1 MMKKI
6 GVVSIAL
13 LILAL
18 GITGCS
24 PNTAAKNADN
34 PEKISIV
41 TTIFPVYDFAR
52 AIAGDQAE
60 LTMLVKPAAEVHSY
74 DPSPADIIKIQEAD
88 VFIYIGGEND
98 AWVSTILESMDTS
111 NKSIIRLMD
120 AVKPV
125 VEETVEGMEAEEEP
139 VAAESTP
146 TESEPAEPE
155 TEYDEHI
162 WTAPKNAILMVNEI
176 AAALAQ
182 VDAQNAAIYANNA
195 ADYTAQIQTVDN
207 EIAGIVAASPN
218 KLLVFGDR
226 FPFRYFVDEFGL
238 EYKAAFPGCSTDT
251 EASAGTLA
259 YLMNTIQEK
268 NIKYVYYLELS
279 NQNIARAI
287 GEQTGAQLLL
297 LHSAHNV
304 TKDDFEAGVTYVSI
318 MQQNAENLRKG
329 LANQ

>member
-1 MMKKI
+1 MKRMM
-6 GVVSIAL
+6 VVLVSL
-13 LILAL
+13 LILAVAV
-18 GITGCS
+18 TGCS
-24 PNTAAKNADN
+24 QNTAAKNSDSS
-34 PEKISIV
+34 EKINIV

-74 DPSPADIIKIQEAD
+74 DPSPADMIKIQDAD

-98 AWVSTILESMDTS
+98 AWVGTILDSMDTS
-111 NKSIIRLMD
+111 EMKIIRLMD

-125 VEETVEGMEAEEEP
+125 EEETVEGMEAEKEEVTAENTSKETEP
-139 VAAESTP
+139 VEAEI
-146 TESEPAEPE
+146 
-155 TEYDEHI
+155 EYDEHI
-162 WTAPKNAILMVNEI
+162 WTSPKNAILMVNEI
-176 AAALAQ
+176 AAALAER
-182 VDAQNAAIYANNA
+182 DAQNADTYTKNA
-195 ADYTAQIQTVDN
+195 VAYTTQIQAVDDQ
-207 EIAGIVAASPN
+207 IAAIVASSPN

-259 YLMNTIQEK
+259 YLMNTIKEK
-268 NIKYVYYLELS
+268 NIKYVYYIELS

-287 GEQTGAQLLL
+287 SEQTGAQLLL
-297 LHSAHNV
+297 LHSVHNV
-304 TKDDFEAGVTYVSI
+304 TKDDYDAGATYVTI

>member
-125 VEETVEGMEAEEEP
+125 VEETVEGMEAEAEP
-139 VAAESTP
+139 VAAESTS
-146 TESEPAEPE
+146 TESEPVEPD

-182 VDAQNAAIYANNA
+182 VDAQNADIYTNNA

-268 NIKYVYYLELS
+268 NIKYVYYLEL
-279 NQNIARAI
+279 
-287 GEQTGAQLLL
+287 
-297 LHSAHNV
+297 
-304 TKDDFEAGVTYVSI
+304 
-318 MQQNAENLRKG
+318 
-329 LANQ
+329 

>member
-1 MMKKI
+1 MQKKSVI
-6 GVVSIAL
+6 FMVL
-13 LILAL
+13 LILAV
-18 GITGCS
+18 GVTGCAQ
-24 PNTAAKNADN
+24 NTAAKNADSAG
-34 PEKISIV
+34 KISIV

-52 AIAGDQAE
+52 AIVGDQAE

-111 NKSIIRLMD
+111 NKKIIRLMD

-125 VEETVEGMEAEEEP
+125 EEETVEGMEAEEEE
-139 VAAESTP
+139 VA
-146 TESEPAEPE
+146 TETTQNKTEPAEE
-155 TEYDEHI
+155 EIEYDEHI
-162 WTAPKNAILMVNEI
+162 WTSPKNAILMVNEI
-176 AAALAQ
+176 AAVLAEIDPPNAA
-182 VDAQNAAIYANNA
+182 VYTQNAAT
-195 ADYTAQIQTVDN
+195 YTAQIQAVDD

-238 EYKAAFPGCSTDT
+238 NYKAAFPGCSTDT

-259 YLMNTIQEK
+259 YLMNTIKEN
-268 NIKYVYYLELS
+268 NIKYVYYIELS
-279 NQNIARAI
+279 NQNIAKAI
-287 GEQTGAQLLL
+287 SEQTGAGLLQ
-297 LHSAHNV
+297 LHSVHNV
-304 TKDDFEAGVTYVSI
+304 TKDDFDAGATYVSI
-318 MQQNAENLRKG
+318 MQQNVENLRKG

>member
-1 MMKKI
+1 MKKI
-6 GVVSIAL
+6 GVVLVAL
-13 LILAL
+13 LILAV
-18 GITGCS
+18 GVTGCTK
-24 PNTAAKNADN
+24 NTAAKNADSSG
-34 PEKISIV
+34 KISIV
-41 TTIFPVYDFAR
+41 TTIFPVFDFAR

-74 DPSPADIIKIQEAD
+74 DPSPADIIKIQDAD

-98 AWVSTILESMDTS
+98 AWVSTILESMDIS
-111 NKSIIRLMD
+111 DKKIIRLMD

-125 VEETVEGMEAEEEP
+125 AEETVEGMEAEEEP
-139 VAAESTP
+139 VTAESTP
-146 TESEPAEPE
+146 KESEPAEE
-155 TEYDEHI
+155 EIEYDEHI
-162 WTAPKNAILMVNEI
+162 WTSPKNAILMVNEI
-176 AAALAQ
+176 AVALAK
-182 VDAQNAAIYANNA
+182 VDAQNAATYTNNA
-195 ADYTAQIQTVDN
+195 AEYNAQIQTVDD

-226 FPFRYFVDEFGL
+226 FPFRYLVDEFGL

-259 YLMNTIQEK
+259 YLMNTIQER

-287 GEQTGAQLLL
+287 SEQTGAQQLQ

-329 LANQ
+329 LTNQ

>member
-6 GVVSIAL
+6 LVVSVAL
-13 LILAL
+13 LIMAL

-24 PNTAAKNADN
+24 PNTAAKNSDN

-60 LTMLVKPAAEVHSY
+60 LTLLVKPAAEVHSY

-125 VEETVEGMEAEEEP
+125 AEETVEGMEVEAEP

-146 TESEPAEPE
+146 TESQAAEPDA
-155 TEYDEHI
+155 EYDEHI

-195 ADYTAQIQTVDN
+195 ADYTAQIQTVDD

-287 GEQTGAQLLL
+287 SEQTGAQLLL

>member
-6 GVVSIAL
+6 LVVSVAL
-13 LILAL
+13 LIMAL

-24 PNTAAKNADN
+24 PNTAAKNSDN

-60 LTMLVKPAAEVHSY
+60 LTLLVKPAAEVHSY

-125 VEETVEGMEAEEEP
+125 AEETVEGMEVEAEP

-146 TESEPAEPE
+146 TESQAAEPDA
-155 TEYDEHI
+155 EYDEHI

-182 VDAQNAAIYANNA
+182 VDAQNAATYTNNA
-195 ADYTAQIQTVDN
+195 ADYTAQIQTVDD

-287 GEQTGAQLLL
+287 SEQTGAQLLL

>member
-1 MMKKI
+1 MKKI
-6 GVVSIAL
+6 VVLSVVL

-18 GITGCS
+18 GVTGCA

-34 PEKISIV
+34 PGKISIV

-52 AIAGDQAE
+52 AVAGDQAE

-74 DPSPADIIKIQEAD
+74 DPSPADIIKIQDAD

-98 AWVSTILESMDTS
+98 AWVSTILDSMDTS

-125 VEETVEGMEAEEEP
+125 AEETVEGMEAEEEP
-139 VAAESTP
+139 VTAESTP
-146 TESEPAEPE
+146 KESEPAEE
-155 TEYDEHI
+155 EIEYDEHI
-162 WTAPKNAILMVNEI
+162 WTSPKNAILMVDEI
-176 AAALAQ
+176 AAALAE
-182 VDAQNAAIYANNA
+182 VDAQNAATYTNNA
-195 ADYTAQIQTVDN
+195 AEYNAQIQTVDD

-226 FPFRYFVDEFGL
+226 FPFRYLVDEFGL

-259 YLMNTIQEK
+259 YLMNTIQEQ
-268 NIKYVYYLELS
+268 NIKYVYYIELS

-287 GEQTGAQLLL
+287 SEQTGAQQLQ

-329 LANQ
+329 LTNQ

>member
-1 MMKKI
+1 MKKI
-6 GVVSIAL
+6 VVLSVVL

-18 GITGCS
+18 GVTGCA

-34 PEKISIV
+34 PGKISIV

-52 AIAGDQAE
+52 AVAGDQAE

-74 DPSPADIIKIQEAD
+74 DPSPADIIKIQDAD

-98 AWVSTILESMDTS
+98 AWVSTILDSMDTS

-125 VEETVEGMEAEEEP
+125 AEETVEGMEAEEEP
-139 VAAESTP
+139 VTAESTP
-146 TESEPAEPE
+146 KESEPAEE
-155 TEYDEHI
+155 EIEYDEHI
-162 WTAPKNAILMVNEI
+162 WTSPKNAILMVDEI
-176 AAALAQ
+176 AAALAE
-182 VDAQNAAIYANNA
+182 VDAQNAATYTNNA
-195 ADYTAQIQTVDN
+195 AEYNAQIQTVDD

-226 FPFRYFVDEFGL
+226 FPFRYLVDEFGL

-259 YLMNTIQEK
+259 YLMNTIQER

-287 GEQTGAQLLL
+287 SEQTGAQQLQ

-329 LANQ
+329 LTNQ

>member
-1 MMKKI
+1 MKKI
-6 GVVSIAL
+6 GVVLVAL
-13 LILAL
+13 LILAV
-18 GITGCS
+18 GVTGCTK
-24 PNTAAKNADN
+24 NTAAKNADSSG
-34 PEKISIV
+34 KVSIV
-41 TTIFPVYDFAR
+41 TTIFPVFDFAR
-52 AIAGDQAE
+52 AIAGDQAD

-74 DPSPADIIKIQEAD
+74 DPSPTDIIKIQDAD

-111 NKSIIRLMD
+111 DKKIIRLMD

-125 VEETVEGMEAEEEP
+125 AEEIVEGMEAEEE
-139 VAAESTP
+139 EGD
-146 TESEPAEPE
+146 TETIQKEAKPAEAE
-155 TEYDEHI
+155 IEYDEHI

-176 AAALAQ
+176 AAALAE
-182 VDAQNAAIYANNA
+182 VDTKNAATYTNNA
-195 ADYTAQIQTVDN
+195 ADYTAQIQAVDD
-207 EIAGIVAASPN
+207 EIAGIVAASTN

-238 EYKAAFPGCSTDT
+238 EYQAAFPGCSTDT

-259 YLMNTIQEK
+259 YLMNTIKEQ
-268 NIKYVYYLELS
+268 NIKYVYYIELS
-279 NQNIARAI
+279 NHNIARAI
-287 GEQTGAQLLL
+287 SEQTGAQQLQ

>member
-1 MMKKI
+1 MKKI
-6 GVVSIAL
+6 VVLSVVL

-18 GITGCS
+18 GVTGCS
-24 PNTAAKNADN
+24 SNTAAKNVD
-34 PEKISIV
+34 KTGKMSIV

-60 LTMLVKPAAEVHSY
+60 LTMLVKPATEVHSY
-74 DPSPADIIKIQEAD
+74 DPSPADIIKIQDAD

-98 AWVSTILESMDTS
+98 AWVSTILESMDIS
-111 NKSIIRLMD
+111 DKKIIRLMD

-125 VEETVEGMEAEEEP
+125 AEETVEGMEAEAEE
-139 VAAESTP
+139 VTAEN
-146 TESEPAEPE
+146 TEKENAPAEPE
-155 TEYDEHI
+155 IEYDEHI
-162 WTAPKNAILMVNEI
+162 WTSPKNAILMVDEI
-176 AAALAQ
+176 AAALAE
-182 VDAQNAAIYANNA
+182 VDTSNAAVYTNNA
-195 ADYTAQIQTVDN
+195 AAYTAQIQAVDD
-207 EIAGIVAASPN
+207 EIAGIVTASTN

-238 EYKAAFPGCSTDT
+238 EYQAAFPGCSTDT

-259 YLMNTIQEK
+259 YLMNTIKEQ
-268 NIKYVYYLELS
+268 NIKYVYYIELS

-287 GEQTGAQLLL
+287 SEQTGAQQLQ

-329 LANQ
+329 LTNQ

>member
-1 MMKKI
+1 MRKKI
-6 GVVSIAL
+6 VVFIVL
-13 LILAL
+13 LILAV
-18 GITGCS
+18 GVTGCS
-24 PNTAAKNADN
+24 QNTAAKNA
-34 PEKISIV
+34 ESAGKISIV

-52 AIAGDQAE
+52 AIAGGQAE

-74 DPSPADIIKIQEAD
+74 DPSPADMIKIQEAD

-98 AWVSTILESMDTS
+98 AWVNTILESMDTS
-111 NKSIIRLMD
+111 NKKIIRLMD

-125 VEETVEGMEAEEEP
+125 EEETVEGMEAEEEVVVAETTQTNTEP
-139 VAAESTP
+139 AAEI
-146 TESEPAEPE
+146 
-155 TEYDEHI
+155 EYDEHI

-176 AAALAQ
+176 AAVLAEI
-182 VDAQNAAIYANNA
+182 DPPNAAAYTQNAAT
-195 ADYTAQIQTVDN
+195 YTAQIQAVDD

-238 EYKAAFPGCSTDT
+238 NYKAAFPGCSTDT

-259 YLMNTIQEK
+259 YLMNTIKEN
-268 NIKYVYYLELS
+268 NIKYVYYIELS
-279 NQNIARAI
+279 NQNIAKAI
-287 GEQTGAQLLL
+287 SEQTGAGLLQ

-304 TKDDFEAGVTYVSI
+304 TKDDFDAGATYVSI

>member
-1 MMKKI
+1 MKKI
-6 GVVSIAL
+6 LVVSVAL
-13 LILAL
+13 LIMAL

-24 PNTAAKNADN
+24 PNTAAKNSDN

-60 LTMLVKPAAEVHSY
+60 LTLLVKPAAEVHSY

-125 VEETVEGMEAEEEP
+125 AEETVEGMEAEAEP

-146 TESEPAEPE
+146 TESQAAEPE

-195 ADYTAQIQTVDN
+195 ADYTAQIQTVDD

-287 GEQTGAQLLL
+287 SEQTGAQLLL

>member
-1 MMKKI
+1 MKKI
-6 GVVSIAL
+6 VVVSVVL

-18 GITGCS
+18 GVTGCS

-34 PEKISIV
+34 QGKISIV

-98 AWVSTILESMDTS
+98 TWVSTILDSMDTS
-111 NKSIIRLMD
+111 NKKIIRLMD

-125 VEETVEGMEAEEEP
+125 AEETVEGMEAEVEE
-139 VAAESTP
+139 VAAET
-146 TESEPAEPE
+146 TQNEAKPAEE
-155 TEYDEHI
+155 EIEYDEHI
-162 WTAPKNAILMVNEI
+162 WTSPKNAILMVNEI
-176 AAALAQ
+176 ATAL
-182 VDAQNAAIYANNA
+182 VEIDAQNTATYTNNA
-195 ADYTAQIQTVDN
+195 AAYTAQIQAVDD

-287 GEQTGAQLLL
+287 SEQTGAQLLL

-304 TKDDFEAGVTYVSI
+304 TKDDFDAGATYVSI

>member
-1 MMKKI
+1 M
-6 GVVSIAL
+6 VL
-13 LILAL
+13 LILAV
-18 GITGCS
+18 GVTGCAQ
-24 PNTAAKNADN
+24 NTAAKNADSAG
-34 PEKISIV
+34 KISIV

-52 AIAGDQAE
+52 AIVGDQAE

-111 NKSIIRLMD
+111 NKKIIRLMD

-125 VEETVEGMEAEEEP
+125 EEETVEGMEAEEEE
-139 VAAESTP
+139 VA
-146 TESEPAEPE
+146 TETTQNKTEPAEE
-155 TEYDEHI
+155 EIEYDEHI
-162 WTAPKNAILMVNEI
+162 WTSPKNAILMVNEI
-176 AAALAQ
+176 AAVLAEIDPPNAA
-182 VDAQNAAIYANNA
+182 VYTQNAAT
-195 ADYTAQIQTVDN
+195 YTAQIQAVDD

-238 EYKAAFPGCSTDT
+238 NYKAAFPGCSTDT

-259 YLMNTIQEK
+259 YLMNTIKEN
-268 NIKYVYYLELS
+268 NIKYVYYIELS
-279 NQNIARAI
+279 NQNIAKAI
-287 GEQTGAQLLL
+287 SEQTGAGLLQ
-297 LHSAHNV
+297 LHSVHNV
-304 TKDDFEAGVTYVSI
+304 TKDDFDAGATYVSI
-318 MQQNAENLRKG
+318 MQQNVENLRKG

>member
-1 MMKKI
+1 MKRMI
-6 GVVSIAL
+6 VVIVSL

-18 GITGCS
+18 GVTGCAQ
-24 PNTAAKNADN
+24 NTAAKNSDKSG
-34 PEKISIV
+34 KISIV

-52 AIAGDQAE
+52 AIGGDQAE

-74 DPSPADIIKIQEAD
+74 DPSPADIIKIQDAD

-98 AWVSTILESMDTS
+98 AWVSTILDSMDTR
-111 NKSIIRLMD
+111 NKKIIRLMD

-125 VEETVEGMEAEEEP
+125 AEETVEGMEAE
-139 VAAESTP
+139 
-146 TESEPAEPE
+146 PAEAE
-155 TEYDEHI
+155 IEYDEHI
-162 WTAPKNAILMVNEI
+162 WTSPKNAILMINEI
-176 AAALAQ
+176 AAALAEI
-182 VDAQNAAIYANNA
+182 DAQNADAYTKNA
-195 ADYTAQIQTVDN
+195 ADYTAQIQAVDD
-207 EIAGIVAASPN
+207 EITKIVAASPN

-259 YLMNTIQEK
+259 YLMNTIKEK
-268 NIKYVYYLELS
+268 NIKYVYYIELS

-287 GEQTGAQLLL
+287 SEQTGAQLLQ

-304 TKDDFEAGVTYVSI
+304 TKDDFDAGATYVSI
-318 MQQNAENLRKG
+318 MQQNVENLRKG

>member
-1 MMKKI
+1 MKKI
-6 GVVSIAL
+6 VVLSVVL

-18 GITGCS
+18 GVTGCA

-34 PEKISIV
+34 PGKISIV

-52 AIAGDQAE
+52 AVAGDQAE

-74 DPSPADIIKIQEAD
+74 DPSPADIIKIQDAD

-98 AWVSTILESMDTS
+98 AWVSTILESMDIS
-111 NKSIIRLMD
+111 DKKIIRLMD

-125 VEETVEGMEAEEEP
+125 AEETVEGMEAEAEE
-139 VAAESTP
+139 VTAEN
-146 TESEPAEPE
+146 TEKESAPAEPE
-155 TEYDEHI
+155 IEYDEHI
-162 WTAPKNAILMVNEI
+162 WTSPKNAILMVNEI
-176 AAALAQ
+176 AVALAK
-182 VDAQNAAIYANNA
+182 VDAQNAATYTNNA
-195 ADYTAQIQTVDN
+195 AEYNAQIQTVDD

-226 FPFRYFVDEFGL
+226 FPFRYLVDEFGL

-259 YLMNTIQEK
+259 YLMNTIQER

-287 GEQTGAQLLL
+287 SEQTGAQQLQ

-329 LANQ
+329 LTNQ

>member
-1 MMKKI
+1 MKKKI
-6 GVVSIAL
+6 VVFISL
-13 LILAL
+13 LILVV
-18 GITGCS
+18 GVTGCTQ
-24 PNTAAKNADN
+24 NTAAKNSDN
-34 PEKISIV
+34 SGKISIV

-52 AIAGDQAE
+52 AVVADQAE

-74 DPSPADIIKIQEAD
+74 DPSPADIIKIQDAD

-111 NKSIIRLMD
+111 DKKIIRLMD

-125 VEETVEGMEAEEEP
+125 AEETVEGMEAEEEP
-139 VAAESTP
+139 VANDNAEK
-146 TESEPAEPE
+146 EPASVEAE
-155 TEYDEHI
+155 IEYDEHI
-162 WTAPKNAILMVNEI
+162 WTSPKNAILMINEI
-176 AAALAQ
+176 AAAVAEI
-182 VDAQNAAIYANNA
+182 DPKNAATYTKNA
-195 ADYTAQIQTVDN
+195 ADYTTQIQAVDD
-207 EIAGIVAASPN
+207 EIAGIVATSPN

-238 EYKAAFPGCSTDT
+238 DYKAAFPGCSTDT

-259 YLMNTIQEK
+259 YLMNTIKEQ
-268 NIKYVYYLELS
+268 NIKYVYYIELS

-287 GEQTGAQLLL
+287 SEQTGAQLLL
-297 LHSAHNV
+297 LHSGHNV
-304 TKDDFEAGVTYVSI
+304 TKDDFDAGVTYVSI

>member
-1 MMKKI
+1 MKKI
-6 GVVSIAL
+6 VVVSVVL

-18 GITGCS
+18 GVTGCA

-34 PEKISIV
+34 PGKISIV

-52 AIAGDQAE
+52 AVAGDQAE

-74 DPSPADIIKIQEAD
+74 DPSPADIIKIQDAD

-98 AWVSTILESMDTS
+98 AWVSTILDSMDTS
-111 NKSIIRLMD
+111 DKSIIRLMD

-125 VEETVEGMEAEEEP
+125 AEETVEGMEAEEEP
-139 VAAESTP
+139 VTAESTP
-146 TESEPAEPE
+146 KESAPAEPE
-155 TEYDEHI
+155 IEYDEHI
-162 WTAPKNAILMVNEI
+162 WTSPKNAILMVNEI
-176 AAALAQ
+176 AVALAK
-182 VDAQNAAIYANNA
+182 VDAQNAATYTNNA
-195 ADYTAQIQTVDN
+195 AEYTAQIQTVDDD
-207 EIAGIVAASPN
+207 IAGIVAASPN

-226 FPFRYFVDEFGL
+226 FPFRYLVDEFGL

-259 YLMNTIQEK
+259 YLMNTIQER

-287 GEQTGAQLLL
+287 SEQTGAQLLQ

>member
-1 MMKKI
+1 MKKI
-6 GVVSIAL
+6 GVVLVAL
-13 LILAL
+13 LILAV
-18 GITGCS
+18 GVTGCA
-24 PNTAAKNADN
+24 PNTAAQKSDNAG
-34 PEKISIV
+34 KISIV

-52 AIAGDQAE
+52 AIAGEQAE

-74 DPSPADIIKIQEAD
+74 DPSPADIIKIQDAD

-98 AWVSTILESMDTS
+98 TWVSTILDSMDTS
-111 NKSIIRLMD
+111 NKKIIRLMD

-125 VEETVEGMEAEEEP
+125 VEETVEGMEAEAPE
-139 VAAESTP
+139 VATETTP
-146 TESEPAEPE
+146 KEAEPAETE
-155 TEYDEHI
+155 IEYDEHI
-162 WTAPKNAILMVNEI
+162 WTSPKNAILMVNEI
-176 AAALAQ
+176 AVALAET
-182 VDAQNAAIYANNA
+182 DTKNAVIYTNNA
-195 ADYTAQIQTVDN
+195 AEYTAQIQAVDD
-207 EIAGIVAASPN
+207 EIAGIVAASTN

-259 YLMNTIQEK
+259 YLMNTIKEQ
-268 NIKYVYYLELS
+268 NIKYVYYIELS

-287 GEQTGAQLLL
+287 SEQTGAQQLQ

-329 LANQ
+329 LGNQ

>member
-1 MMKKI
+1 MKKI
-6 GVVSIAL
+6 GVVLVAL
-13 LILAL
+13 LILAV
-18 GITGCS
+18 GVTGCTK
-24 PNTAAKNADN
+24 NTAAKNADSSG
-34 PEKISIV
+34 KISIV
-41 TTIFPVYDFAR
+41 TTIFPVFDFAR

-74 DPSPADIIKIQEAD
+74 DPSPADIIKIQDAD

-98 AWVSTILESMDTS
+98 AWVSTILESIDIS
-111 NKSIIRLMD
+111 DKKIIRLMD

-125 VEETVEGMEAEEEP
+125 AEETVEGMEAEAEE
-139 VAAESTP
+139 VTAEN
-146 TESEPAEPE
+146 TEKESAPAEPE
-155 TEYDEHI
+155 IEYDEHI
-162 WTAPKNAILMVNEI
+162 WTSPKNAILMVDEI
-176 AAALAQ
+176 AAALAE
-182 VDAQNAAIYANNA
+182 VDTSNAAVYTNNA
-195 ADYTAQIQTVDN
+195 AAYTAQIQAVDD
-207 EIAGIVAASPN
+207 EIAGIVTASTN

-238 EYKAAFPGCSTDT
+238 EYQAAFPGCSTDT

-259 YLMNTIQEK
+259 YLMNTIQER

-287 GEQTGAQLLL
+287 SEQTGAQQLQ

-329 LANQ
+329 LTNQ

>member
-6 GVVSIAL
+6 LVVSVAL
-13 LILAL
+13 LIMAL

-24 PNTAAKNADN
+24 PNTAAKNSDN

-60 LTMLVKPAAEVHSY
+60 LTLLVKPAAEVHSY

-125 VEETVEGMEAEEEP
+125 AEETVEGMEAEAEP

-146 TESEPAEPE
+146 TESQAAEPE

-195 ADYTAQIQTVDN
+195 ADYTAQIQTVDD

-287 GEQTGAQLLL
+287 SEQTGAQLLL

>member
-1 MMKKI
+1 MMRKKI
-6 GVVSIAL
+6 VVFMVLLVLAVGV
-13 LILAL
+13 
-18 GITGCS
+18 TGCAQ
-24 PNTAAKNADN
+24 NTAAKNA
-34 PEKISIV
+34 ESAGKISIV

-52 AIAGDQAE
+52 AIAGGQAE

-111 NKSIIRLMD
+111 NKKIIRLMD

-125 VEETVEGMEAEEEP
+125 EEETVEGMEAEEEEV
-139 VAAESTP
+139 VAKT
-146 TESEPAEPE
+146 TQNKTEPAEE
-155 TEYDEHI
+155 EIEYDEHI
-162 WTAPKNAILMVNEI
+162 WTSPKNAILMVNEI
-176 AAALAQ
+176 AVALAEI
-182 VDAQNAAIYANNA
+182 DPQNAAVYTQNA
-195 ADYTAQIQTVDN
+195 ADYTAQIQAVDD
-207 EIAGIVAASPN
+207 EIAGIVASAPN

-238 EYKAAFPGCSTDT
+238 NYKAAFPGCSTDT

-259 YLMNTIQEK
+259 YLMNTIKEN
-268 NIKYVYYLELS
+268 NIKYVYYIELS
-279 NQNIARAI
+279 NQNIAKAI
-287 GEQTGAQLLL
+287 SEQTGAGLLQ

-304 TKDDFEAGVTYVSI
+304 TKDDFDAGATYVSI

>member
-1 MMKKI
+1 MKKI
-6 GVVSIAL
+6 VVLSVVL

-18 GITGCS
+18 GVTGCA

-34 PEKISIV
+34 PGKISIV

-52 AIAGDQAE
+52 AVAGDQAE

-74 DPSPADIIKIQEAD
+74 DPSPADIIKIQDAD

-98 AWVSTILESMDTS
+98 AWVSTILESMDIS
-111 NKSIIRLMD
+111 DKKIIRLMD

-125 VEETVEGMEAEEEP
+125 AEETVEGMEAEAEE
-139 VAAESTP
+139 VTAEN
-146 TESEPAEPE
+146 TEKESAPAEPE
-155 TEYDEHI
+155 IEYDEHI
-162 WTAPKNAILMVNEI
+162 WTSPKNAILMVDEI
-176 AAALAQ
+176 AAALAE
-182 VDAQNAAIYANNA
+182 VDTSNAAVYTNNA
-195 ADYTAQIQTVDN
+195 AAYTAQIQAVDD
-207 EIAGIVAASPN
+207 EIAGIVTASPN

-238 EYKAAFPGCSTDT
+238 EYQAAFPGCSTDT

-259 YLMNTIQEK
+259 YLMNTIQEQ
-268 NIKYVYYLELS
+268 NIKYVYYIELS

-287 GEQTGAQLLL
+287 SEQTGAQQLQ

-329 LANQ
+329 LTNQ

>member
-1 MMKKI
+1 MKKI
-6 GVVSIAL
+6 VVLSVVL

-18 GITGCS
+18 GVTGCA

-34 PEKISIV
+34 PGKISIV

-52 AIAGDQAE
+52 AVAGDQAE

-74 DPSPADIIKIQEAD
+74 DPSPADIIKIQDAD

-98 AWVSTILESMDTS
+98 AWVSTILDSMDTS
-111 NKSIIRLMD
+111 NKKIIRLMD

-125 VEETVEGMEAEEEP
+125 AEETVEGMETEAEE
-139 VAAESTP
+139 VTAESTEK
-146 TESEPAEPE
+146 ESAPAEPE
-155 TEYDEHI
+155 IEYDEHI
-162 WTAPKNAILMVNEI
+162 WTSPKNAILMVDEI
-176 AAALAQ
+176 AAALAE
-182 VDAQNAAIYANNA
+182 VDAQNAATYTNNA
-195 ADYTAQIQTVDN
+195 AEYNAQIQTVDD

-226 FPFRYFVDEFGL
+226 FPFRYLVDEFGL

-259 YLMNTIQEK
+259 YLMNTIQER

-287 GEQTGAQLLL
+287 SEQTGAQQLQ

-304 TKDDFEAGVTYVSI
+304 TKDDFDAGVTYVSI

-329 LANQ
+329 LTNQ

>member
-1 MMKKI
+1 MKKI
-6 GVVSIAL
+6 VVVSVAL
-13 LILAL
+13 LILVL

-24 PNTAAKNADN
+24 PNTAAKNSDN

-146 TESEPAEPE
+146 TESEPVAAEI
-155 TEYDEHI
+155 EYDEHI
-162 WTAPKNAILMVNEI
+162 WTSPKNAILMVNEI
-176 AAALAQ
+176 AAALAK
-182 VDAQNAAIYANNA
+182 VDAQNADTYANNA
-195 ADYTAQIQTVDN
+195 AEYTAQIQVVDD

-287 GEQTGAQLLL
+287 SEQTGAQLLL

-304 TKDDFEAGVTYVSI
+304 TKDDFETGVTYVSI

>member
-1 MMKKI
+1 MKRMM
-6 GVVSIAL
+6 VVLVSL
-13 LILAL
+13 LILAVAV
-18 GITGCS
+18 TGCS
-24 PNTAAKNADN
+24 QNTAAKNSDSS
-34 PEKISIV
+34 EKINIV

-74 DPSPADIIKIQEAD
+74 DPSPGDMIKIQDAD

-98 AWVSTILESMDTS
+98 AWVGTILDSMDTS
-111 NKSIIRLMD
+111 EMKIIRLMD

-125 VEETVEGMEAEEEP
+125 EEETVEGMEAEKEEVTAENTSKETEP
-139 VAAESTP
+139 VEAEI
-146 TESEPAEPE
+146 
-155 TEYDEHI
+155 EYDEHI
-162 WTAPKNAILMVNEI
+162 WTSPKNAILMVNEI
-176 AAALAQ
+176 AAALAER
-182 VDAQNAAIYANNA
+182 DAQNADTYTKNA
-195 ADYTAQIQTVDN
+195 VAYTTQIQAVDDQ
-207 EIAGIVAASPN
+207 IAAIVASSPN

-259 YLMNTIQEK
+259 YLMNTIKEK
-268 NIKYVYYLELS
+268 NIKYVYYIELS

-287 GEQTGAQLLL
+287 SEQTGAQLLL
-297 LHSAHNV
+297 LHSVHNV
-304 TKDDFEAGVTYVSI
+304 TKDDYDAGATYVTI